1 MEKCFRKAV
10 SLYAVVPIHGRHA
23 YGGHT
28 KRLEFIRNP
37 KPVRVFK
44 SDNIYGLWGK
54 TMVGKPEGHSPEYW
68 RDMARE
74 ARTVADR
81 LATEATRRQ
90 MLAAAEN
97 YERLADQ
104 SEEERA
110 D

>member
-1 MEKCFRKAV
+1 
-10 SLYAVVPIHGRHA
+10 
-23 YGGHT
+23 
-28 KRLEFIRNP
+28 
-37 KPVRVFK
+37 
-44 SDNIYGLWGK
+44 
-54 TMVGKPEGHSPEYW
+54 MVGKPEGHSPEYW

-97 YERLADQ
+97 YERLAD
-104 SEEERA
+104 EAAEERA